1 MTKTQATAEVFWTA
15 FRVLPR
21 QEREAVLQRI
31 VKDKSLRRALAQL
44 DRGQEITRPVRVP
57 KKRGMTARQL
67 AASEIVGL
75 WADRTDIG
83 DSVEFARQLREKAQ
97 RRG

>member
-21 QEREAVLQRI
+21 EEQEAVLQRI
-31 VKDKSLRRALAQL
+31 VKDKGLRRALVRLA
-44 DRGQEITRPVRVP
+44 RGKEITRSVRAT

-67 AASEIVGL
+67 ATSEIVGL

>member
-1 MTKTQATAEVFWTA
+1 MTKTQATAEIFWTA
-15 FRVLPR
+15 FQVLPH
-21 QEREAVLQRI
+21 QEQAVVLQHI
-31 VKDKSLRRALAQL
+31 LQDKKLRRALAQL
-44 DRGQEITRPVRVP
+44 DRRQEIKRPVRVP

>member
-1 MTKTQATAEVFWTA
+1 MTKTQATAEIFWTA
-15 FRVLPR
+15 FQSLPH
-21 QEREAVLQRI
+21 QEQSVVLQHI
-31 VKDKSLRRALAQL
+31 LQDKKLRRALAQL
-44 DRGQEITRPVRVP
+44 DRGQPMAHSIRVP

-75 WADRTDIG
+75 WQDRTDIG

-97 RRG
+97 TRG

>member
-1 MTKTQATAEVFWTA
+1 MTKTQATAEIFWTA
-15 FRVLPR
+15 FQVLPR
-21 QEREAVLQRI
+21 QEQAVVLQRI
-31 VKDKSLRRALAQL
+31 LQDKKLRRALAQL
-44 DRGQEITRPVRVP
+44 DRGQPTAHSIRLP

-75 WADRTDIG
+75 WQDRTDIG

-97 RRG
+97 TRG

>member
-1 MTKTQATAEVFWTA
+1 MTKTQATAEIFWTA
-15 FRVLPR
+15 FRALPR
-21 QEREAVLQRI
+21 QEQDVVLRHILQ
-31 VKDKSLRRALAQL
+31 DKRLRRALAQL
-44 DRGQEITRPVRVP
+44 DRGQVARPAHAP

-67 AASEIVGL
+67 ATSEIVGM

-83 DSVEFARQLREKAQ
+83 DSVEFARKLREQAQ